1 MTSDNATEPRCDSC
15 GVPWRD
21 HPGATMLCQENAK
34 LREQVASASKAAKP
48 DDDELIT
55 LDWWRDNIASAGGR
69 FRWFDSAKGWFLFCR
84 QDDTVVLCYEDDDTS
99 AEFATYYVT
108 RGQVRRLISAIRGE

>member
-1 MTSDNATEPRCDSC
+1 MTSDNTTEPQCDSC
-15 GVPWRD
+15 GVPWIS
-21 HPGATMLCQENAK
+21 HPGTTILCRENAR
-34 LREQVASASKAAKP
+34 LREQVASASVKP

-69 FRWFDSAKGWFLFCR
+69 FYFFEAAKYWFLFCR
-84 QDDTVVLCYEDDDTS
+84 LDDTVVLCYEDNDTS

-108 RGQVRRLISAIRGE
+108 RGQVRRVISALRGE